1 GYEPRAVRWS
11 PDSQRIYFEWKQ
23 ASDPPEKEFETYV
36 VSRDGTGLRKL
47 SEDEAQEAPP
57 AGGEMT
63 LDRKMT
69 VAARRGA
76 IWVYDNTKSEMH
88 RITNTSD
95 IESNPHFTRDG
106 QSIYFSRSN
115 NLYLMRLGTGAL
127 AEMTDIRM
135 PGSTADPG
143 SAARGAAAARVGGTE
158 SQG

>member
-1 GYEPRAVRWS
+1 
-11 PDSQRIYFEWKQ
+11 D
-23 ASDPPEKEFETYV
+23 
-36 VSRDGTGLRKL
+36 
-47 SEDEAQEAPP
+47 
-57 AGGEMT
+57 
-63 LDRKMT
+63 
-69 VAARRGA
+69 

-158 SQG
+158 AQGGQERQLTDSQKYMKKEEEELFDAIKERVRRRKDEEALQKRLNPRKHLQLRPNQTIASLQLSPDQKYVIAQVAD